1 MEEEFKTAESLQ
13 KWLVEDR
20 QVPQVVAKDVASPL
34 FDGGYVFPSSLL
46 NITMEDL
53 VSEGITGPNK
63 NVLFNTLKEPGPI
76 PQQQQQVS

>member
-34 FDGGYVFPSSLL
+34 FDGGYDSL
-46 NITMEDL
+46 
-53 VSEGITGPNK
+53 S
-63 NVLFNTLKEPGPI
+63 VLTT
-76 PQQQQQVS
+76 

>member
-20 QVPQVVAKDVASPL
+20 KVPEAVAQDVASTL
-34 FDGGYVFPSSLL
+34 FLGGHKFPSSLL

-76 PQQQQQVS
+76 PQQQQQVR

>member
-1 MEEEFKTAESLQ
+1 MPEDVAEE
-13 KWLVEDR
+13 
-20 QVPQVVAKDVASPL
+20 VASPL
-34 FDGGYVFPSSLL
+34 FLGGYTFRDSLL

>member
-46 NITMEDL
+46 NIPLELLGSLD
-53 VSEGITGPNK
+53 ITVPFRSR
-63 NVLFNTLKEPGPI
+63 VLFHSSN
-76 PQQQQQVS
+76 SR

>member
-1 MEEEFKTAESLQ
+1 MEEPFETAESLQ
-13 KWLVEDR
+13 NWLVEHR
-20 QVPQVVAKDVASPL
+20 QVPEDVAEAVASTL
-34 FDGGYVFPSSLL
+34 FVGGYKRQSSLL

-76 PQQQQQVS
+76 PQQQQQVR